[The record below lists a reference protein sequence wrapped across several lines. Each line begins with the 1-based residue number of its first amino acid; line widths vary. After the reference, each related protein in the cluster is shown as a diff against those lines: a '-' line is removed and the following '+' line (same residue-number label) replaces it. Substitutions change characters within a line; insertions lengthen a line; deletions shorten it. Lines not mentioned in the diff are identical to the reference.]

1 MSQGLNMRISSEDH
15 KWSPV
20 ISSVF
25 FSEKVSKKDTKQA
38 IAPKSSFNVVAS
50 FFRFVE
56 TIFFMD

>member
-1 MSQGLNMRISSEDH
+1 MRISSEDH